1 MSVVYILMA
10 GREYDGCNSVCVFSD
25 KSVADEYCER
35 MKAHNALAPEWDE
48 GLDQDKFD
56 AEHKAWK
63 EGGDFPASNNDFDN
77 MFYVETAEARL

>member
-1 MSVVYILMA
+1 
-10 GREYDGCNSVCVFSD
+10 
-25 KSVADEYCER
+25 